1 MPFEES
7 RYFRTRKSLIFLTYI
22 DRALLALG
30 LEGSANKLGAGII
43 RHAPNGSSLVLSN
56 IRHTYVTPPGEGF
69 QPRDTALHHRDW
81 ALKIITECLETAG
94 VSISDLDCI
103 CYTKGKDYLRLVST
117 LGCKFSILKA
127 QAWGHLF
134 NL

>member
-1 MPFEES
+1 M
-7 RYFRTRKSLIFLTYI
+7 T

-43 RHAPNGSSLVLSN
+43 RHAPNGSSSVLSN
-56 IRHTYVTPPGEGF
+56 VRHTYITPPGEGF

-81 ALKIITECLETAG
+81 VLKILTDSLETAG

-103 CYTKGKDYLRLVST
+103 CYTKGKDRRRLNST
-117 LGCKFSILKA
+117 LGCRSWNFKA
-127 QAWGHLF
+127 QVWGPHF
-134 NL
+134 KP